1 MRERSHKKGE
11 VYQQDVKHWLIQTRF
26 LGFDLE
32 LFGDAYDVTK
42 KACTI
47 GGIVFDFSLKLYRG
61 NLTRYILYGEC
72 KYRDEKRG
80 NVNTDFKE
88 FLIRVYRAMSAAE
101 PDEVE
106 SAHFVFL
113 STSPPDDWRKFL
125 KNKRK
130 YCRDDLDWKANESP
144 TEEVLERLIQVV
156 HLLVLSARIVARE

>member
-11 VYQQDVKHWLIQTRF
+11 VYQHDVKHWLIQTRF
-26 LGFDLE
+26 LGFELE

-47 GGIVFDFSLKLYRG
+47 GKVVFDFSLKLYRG
-61 NLTRYILYGEC
+61 NLTRHILYAEC

-80 NVNTDFKE
+80 NVSTNFKE
-88 FLIRVYRAMSAAE
+88 FLVRIYRALAVAE

-106 SAHFVFL
+106 SAQFVFL
-113 STSPPDDWRKFL
+113 STTPPDDWRKYL
-125 KNKRK
+125 QNKQK
-130 YCRDDLDWKANESP
+130 YFRDDLTWGKNEIPS
-144 TEEVLERLIQVV
+144 EQILGIMGQIV